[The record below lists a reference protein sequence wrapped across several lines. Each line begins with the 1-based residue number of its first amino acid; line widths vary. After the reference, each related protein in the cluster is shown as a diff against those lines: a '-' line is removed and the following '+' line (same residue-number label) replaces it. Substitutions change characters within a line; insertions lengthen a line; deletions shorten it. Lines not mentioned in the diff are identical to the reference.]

1 MLIWK
6 MKELLVM
13 IILYKVNPAKLI
25 LQIINQISQKNPMK
39 IIILQSKNI
48 AIKISVKII
57 KKTKIISIINI
68 KLI

>member
-1 MLIWK
+1 

-57 KKTKIISIINI
+57 KKTKIIWIINI
-68 KLI
+68 KIF

>member
-1 MLIWK
+1 